1 MPKSKVEQIEDYAR
15 ETLTKEVA
23 HDFKHVDRVRNWA
36 LRIAKEEGYEDT
48 EVVEVTALLH
58 DIGLANTQ
66 KRRRHAEIGAEMA
79 AKYLRENR
87 FFSDETIEEI
97 AEAIRYHSSLK
108 DRGGKLLVILKDAD
122 MMDALGAVGIM
133 RAFTSKSWKPEYEE
147 GSVKGETWGFPAR
160 EFSER
165 IDNEGEVG
173 DYIIDQINFQ
183 ISYHEN
189 LRTET
194 AKRLAWPLV
203 EFMKNYVLQLEREIE
218 GG

>member
-1 MPKSKVEQIEDYAR
+1 MPKSRVEQVEDYAR

-36 LRIAKEEGYEDT
+36 LQIAREEGYENK

-58 DIGLANTQ
+58 DIGLANTE
-66 KRRRHAEIGAEMA
+66 KRKGHGEIGAEMA

-87 FFSDETIEEI
+87 FFPDETIDEI

-108 DRGGKLLVILKDAD
+108 DGGELLAILKDAD
-122 MMDALGAVGIM
+122 MLDALGAMGIM

-147 GSVKGETWGFPAR
+147 GSVKGVTWGFPAR
-160 EFSER
+160 AFSER

-173 DYIIDQINFQ
+173 DYIIDQVNFQ
-183 ISYHEN
+183 ISYYEN
-189 LRTET
+189 LKTET
-194 AKRLAWPLV
+194 AKRLAKPLV
-203 EFMKNYVLQLEREIE
+203 KFMKDYVLQLEGEVE

>member
-1 MPKSKVEQIEDYAR
+1 MPKSRIEQVENYAR
-15 ETLTKEVA
+15 ETLTEEVA

-36 LRIAKEEGYEDT
+36 LRIAEEEGYEDK

-79 AKYLRENR
+79 AKYLREHG
-87 FFSDETIEEI
+87 FFPEETIEEI
-97 AEAIRYHSSLK
+97 AEAIRYHGSLE
-108 DRGGKLLVILKDAD
+108 DRGELQVILKDAD
-122 MMDALGAVGIM
+122 MLDALGAVGIM
-133 RAFTSKSWKPEYEE
+133 RAFTSKSWKPEYED
-147 GSVKGETWGFPAR
+147 GSVKGETWGFPVR

-183 ISYHEN
+183 ISYYVN

-194 AKRLAWPLV
+194 AKRLAGPLV
-203 EFMKNYVLQLEREIE
+203 EFMREYVLQMEREVE
-218 GG
+218 GV